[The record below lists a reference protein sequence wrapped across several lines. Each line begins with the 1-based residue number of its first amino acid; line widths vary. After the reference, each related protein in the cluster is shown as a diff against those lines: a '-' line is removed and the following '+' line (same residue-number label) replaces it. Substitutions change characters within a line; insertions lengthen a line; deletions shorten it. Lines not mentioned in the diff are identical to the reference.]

1 MMSADKYPS
10 IFLRQMKAIV
20 YLILILLY
28 HSNHPVED
36 YNVGDT

>member
-1 MMSADKYPS
+1 MSADKHLS
-10 IFLRQMKAIV
+10 IFLRQMKATV

-28 HSNHPVED
+28 HSNHRVED

>member
-1 MMSADKYPS
+1 MSADKYRS

-28 HSNHPVED
+28 HPVED